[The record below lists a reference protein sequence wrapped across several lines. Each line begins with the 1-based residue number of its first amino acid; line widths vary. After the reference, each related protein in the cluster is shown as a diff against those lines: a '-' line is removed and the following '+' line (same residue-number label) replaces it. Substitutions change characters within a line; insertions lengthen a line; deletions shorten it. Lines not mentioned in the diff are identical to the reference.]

1 MTMNEHTQNLPL
13 VAGSLEAPANDDQQT
28 RERRRRVQRLIKR
41 ALLAAGAA
49 LVALALVRAL
59 LPDPLAVEV
68 ATAGQGPL
76 RVTVDETGRTRV
88 RDRYVISAP
97 VAGRLAR
104 IGLRPGD
111 SVEEQALIAS
121 LTPMPSPLLDPRTRA
136 EMQARLSAARFAERQ
151 AHTVIAQGRSNLA
164 QATRDA
170 QRARALAASAA
181 LTAAELE
188 RSELALQMR
197 ADELA
202 SAEFAAKVADE
213 ELRRAQAA
221 LGKAPPSPDAGEVVM
236 IRAPVGGQVL
246 RLIQQ
251 SEGIVP
257 AGAPLVELGDPT
269 ALEVVVD
276 VLTADAVG
284 IRPGARASIESWGGP
299 GALGGRVRR
308 VEPSAFT
315 RLSALGVEEQRVNV
329 VIDLDGPEQRWRAL
343 GDGFRVEARIVAWE
357 AASTLI
363 APSGAVIRA
372 GDGWA
377 VYRLDA
383 GDRARL
389 RPVKI
394 GQRNARAVQIQEG
407 LTAGDRLVLY
417 PSDRLRDGMEVKV
430 RGP

>member
-1 MTMNEHTQNLPL
+1 MNEHTQNLPL
-13 VAGSLEAPANDDQQT
+13 VAGALDASVDDAQRT
-28 RERRRRVQRLIKR
+28 RERQRRLQRLFKR
-41 ALLAAGAA
+41 GLLAAGAA

-59 LPDPLAVEV
+59 MPTPLSVEV
-68 ATAGQGPL
+68 ATVARAPL

-88 RDRYVISAP
+88 RDRYVVSAP

-104 IGLRPGD
+104 IDLRPGD
-111 SVEEQALIAS
+111 SVQEGSVIAR
-121 LTPMPSPLLDPRTRA
+121 LTPVPSPLLDARTRA

-151 AHTVIAQGRSNLA
+151 AHTVIAQARSNLA

-170 QRARALAASAA
+170 QRARALAADAA
-181 LTAAELE
+181 LTAVELE
-188 RSELALQMR
+188 RSELALQVR
-197 ADELA
+197 QDELA
-202 SAEFAAKVADE
+202 SAGFAAKVADE

-221 LGKAPPSPDAGEVVM
+221 LGKPAGRDTDDMVI

-246 RLIQQ
+246 RLVQQ
-251 SEGIVP
+251 SEAIIP
-257 AGAPLVELGDPT
+257 AGAPLVELGDP
-269 ALEVVVD
+269 AAIEVVVD
-276 VLTADAVG
+276 VLTADAVN
-284 IRPGARASIESWGGP
+284 IAPGARVSIESWGGAE
-299 GALGGRVRR
+299 ALQGRVRR

-329 VIDLDGPEQRWRAL
+329 IIDPHGPKQPWQAL

-357 AASTLI
+357 AASTLV

-372 GDGWA
+372 GDAWA

-389 RPVKI
+389 QVVEI
-394 GQRNARAVQIQEG
+394 GQRNARGVQVQAG
-407 LTAGDRLVLY
+407 LSAGDRVVLY
-417 PSDRLRDGMEVKV
+417 PSDRLRDGLAVEV